1 MENFVVRQMAKDIV
15 KYLNSRS
22 NSDFEINDTQFK
34 KFKEVLNFFTTL
46 AQENKNTK
54 VDVFLEPKQ
63 KVGGL
68 TCTTNLLDFYG
79 KQMEEFNEL
88 LSYCCAVTIDALLD
102 GRVCISVNVPDV
114 FVEKKTRMM
123 N

>member
-22 NSDFEINDTQFK
+22 NSDYEINEPQFE

-63 KVGGL
+63 TVGGL
-68 TCTTNLLDFYG
+68 TCTTYLLDFYG
-79 KQMEEFNEL
+79 KQMEEFNKL
-88 LSYCCAVTIDALLD
+88 LSYCCSVTIDALLD
-102 GRVCISVNVPDV
+102 GRVCISVNVSDV

>member
-63 KVGGL
+63 TVGGL
-68 TCTTNLLDFYG
+68 TCTTYLLDFYG
-79 KQMEEFNEL
+79 KQMEEFNKL
-88 LSYCCAVTIDALLD
+88 LSYCCAVTIDAMID
-102 GRVCISVNVPDV
+102 GKVCISVNVPDV
-114 FVEKKTRMM
+114 FVEKKNRMM

>member
-1 MENFVVRQMAKDIV
+1 MENFVAQQMAKDIV
-15 KYLNSRS
+15 KILNSRS
-22 NSDFEINDTQFK
+22 NSDYEINEPQFE

-63 KVGGL
+63 TVGGL
-68 TCTTNLLDFYG
+68 TCTTYLLDFYG
-79 KQMEEFNEL
+79 KQMEEFNKL
-88 LSYCCAVTIDALLD
+88 LSYCYAVTIDALLD
-102 GRVCISVNVPDV
+102 GRICISVNVPDV
-114 FVEKKTRMM
+114 FVEKKHRMM

>member
-63 KVGGL
+63 TVGGL
-68 TCTTNLLDFYG
+68 TCTTYLLDFYG
-79 KQMEEFNEL
+79 KQMEEFNKL
-88 LSYCCAVTIDALLD
+88 LSYCCAVTIDTMID
-102 GRVCISVNVPDV
+102 GKVCISVNVPDV

>member
-63 KVGGL
+63 TVGGL
-68 TCTTNLLDFYG
+68 TCTTYLLDFYG
-79 KQMEEFNEL
+79 KQMEEFNKL